1 MNIILIGFKSSG
13 KTMTGRRLAKIT
25 GKKFFDTDAMIQEK
39 YNNLYYSLLSIIE
52 IYKNLGESKFRDLE
66 EEVLSDLLLVN
77 NAVIASGGGTI
88 LKKYNLMLLK
98 RIGYL
103 VYLDISF
110 ATVIKRI
117 CNNTNNCFLGVK
129 KGTKSISNIFKS
141 RLNIYKSAANFS
153 VKVDNLT
160 EEMVVNKI
168 IMHLK

>member
-1 MNIILIGFKSSG
+1 MNIILIGFKSCG
-13 KTMTGRRLAKIT
+13 KTVAGRRLAKVT

-39 YNNLYYSLLSIIE
+39 YKNLHGSLSPIIE

-66 EEVLSDLLLVN
+66 EEVLSDLSLVN
-77 NAVIASGGGTI
+77 HAVIASGGGAI
-88 LKKYNLMLLK
+88 LKKHNLLLLK

-110 ATVIKRI
+110 STVIKRI
-117 CNNTNNCFLGVK
+117 YKNTSNHFLGTK
-129 KGTKSISNIFKS
+129 KSTESIGDVFKS

-153 VKVDNLT
+153 IKVDNLT
-160 EEMVVNKI
+160 EEMVVSRI